1 MELSREDEFE
11 NGILDES
18 IFESVGISPLQKS
31 SPLPDKEFMEILP
44 HQISENAENT
54 QIFENRTNYLLEDSI
69 NTINEEWKLADAT
82 TAPVS
87 KERSDVMESEKTKDQ
102 HDVLSRITSI
112 TLGHEFSNQNL
123 DRSSG
128 IFR

>member
-18 IFESVGISPLQKS
+18 IFESVGISPVQKS

-69 NTINEEWKLADAT
+69 NSINEEWKLADAT

-123 DRSSG
+123 DRSLG

>member
-54 QIFENRTNYLLEDSI
+54 QIFEYRTNYLFEDSI
-69 NTINEEWKLADAT
+69 NSINEEWKLADAT

-123 DRSSG
+123 DRSLG

>member
-87 KERSDVMESEKTKDQ
+87 KERSDVMESEKTMDQ

>member
-54 QIFENRTNYLLEDSI
+54 QIFEYRTNYLFEDSI
-69 NTINEEWKLADAT
+69 NSINEEWKLADAT

-87 KERSDVMESEKTKDQ
+87 KERSDVMESEKKKDQ

-123 DRSSG
+123 DRSLG